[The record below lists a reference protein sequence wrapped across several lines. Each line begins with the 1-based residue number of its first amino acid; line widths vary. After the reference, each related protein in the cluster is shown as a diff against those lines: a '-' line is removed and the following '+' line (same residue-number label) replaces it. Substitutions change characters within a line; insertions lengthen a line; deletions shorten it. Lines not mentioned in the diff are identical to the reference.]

1 MPKKLSYEEFSK
13 KALLPLDEITTLITI
28 DPISTRLAHLIHKKD
43 LNITPNGIT
52 LVRLLVQGPLLFL
65 CLFLA
70 PFLQMKIFYLF
81 AAVMLYLIMLSDA
94 LDGHL
99 ARGADMKSRSGAF
112 LDIISDRIVI
122 IIFLASLF
130 SIGVFEQSPFLIYG
144 SVLLFVVKMYNMT
157 VINKVYYFE
166 QDFAAKTVKSGDL
179 FSGLKELDTIGVSK
193 VNSLFVKLNKHL
205 KVKRWC
211 EHTGAY
217 ERNLITIVG
226 PYLLVYFGFDL
237 AAVWFC
243 SILVVLF
250 TYFYLS
256 RTINLVKD
264 YERKLRQKN

>member
-1 MPKKLSYEEFSK
+1 MPKKLSYQEFSK
-13 KALLPLDEITTLITI
+13 RALLPLDEITTLYTI
-28 DPISTRLAHLIHKKD
+28 DPISTRLAHFIHKKD

-81 AAVMLYLIMLSDA
+81 SAIMLYLIMLSDA
-94 LDGHL
+94 LDGHI

-130 SIGVFEQSPFLIYG
+130 SIGMFEQSSFLIYG
-144 SVLLFVVKMYNMT
+144 SVLLFVAKMFNMT

-166 QDFAAKTVKSGDL
+166 QDFASKTVKSGDL

-193 VNSLFVKLNKHL
+193 VNSLFVNLNKHL

-217 ERNLITIVG
+217 ERNLITILL
-226 PYLLVYFGFDL
+226 PYLLVFFGFDL
-237 AAVWFC
+237 VAVFLC
-243 SILVVLF
+243 SVFFVLF
-250 TYFYLS
+250 FYFYLS
-256 RTINLVKD
+256 RTVGLIKNYSK
-264 YERKLRQKN
+264 KLNSK